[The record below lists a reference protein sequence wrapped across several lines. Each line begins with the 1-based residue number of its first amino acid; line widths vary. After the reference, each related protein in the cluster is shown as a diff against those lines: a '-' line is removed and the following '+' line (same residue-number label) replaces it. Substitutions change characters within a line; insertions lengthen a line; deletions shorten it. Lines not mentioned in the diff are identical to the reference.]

1 MKKLYLNIKKIF
13 FDTKCILCDNESD
26 DKIGYLCYNC
36 YTNMKMSSS
45 VKNISE
51 YYYIWDYNKIY
62 SKIIFDYKY
71 ENVKKI
77 SNIFSELIKDKLF
90 YVLEKEEIDYIFPI
104 PITKH
109 KLSLRGFNQTE
120 EILKKMN
127 IKYEKSERV
136 KETKAMYTILSKE
149 KREKN
154 ILNAFEIIGSKNLNN
169 KNIMIFDDI
178 ITTGATTKEFE
189 KMLRKKWNINK
200 LIVFSCMAAKTMKK
214 TKIQL

>member
-26 DKIGYLCYNC
+26 DKTGYLCYNC
-36 YTNMKMSSS
+36 YSNMKMSSS
-45 VKNISE
+45 VKNINE

-189 KMLRKKWNINK
+189 KMLRKK
-200 LIVFSCMAAKTMKK
+200 
-214 TKIQL
+214 